1 MIEHIS
7 KKLTDYL
14 VTQNVINDD
23 DTTRAYYNYGIEIS
37 VSSLLNVT
45 LIIVIGIVS
54 NHIVESIAF
63 LSVFVPIRQFSG
75 GYHASTYF
83 KCNFLFCVLFVIL
96 IGMYELT
103 SSSITIVFEIWILLF
118 IEVVF
123 ISVCP
128 VENKNKVLTSEL
140 KKKGRMICIILGG
153 IIEVCGIILRFYGLR
168 WGLILEY
175 TLLLV
180 AVLAVI
186 AKKDDIESID

>member
-1 MIEHIS
+1 MIERIS

-14 VTQNVINDD
+14 VAKNVINDD

-83 KCNFLFCVLFVIL
+83 KCIFLFCVFFVIL
-96 IGMYELT
+96 VGMYELT

-123 ISVCP
+123 ITVCP
-128 VENKNKVLTSEL
+128 VETKIK
-140 KKKGRMICIILGG
+140 
-153 IIEVCGIILRFYGLR
+153 Y
-168 WGLILEY
+168 
-175 TLLLV
+175 
-180 AVLAVI
+180 
-186 AKKDDIESID
+186 